1 MQTIQLLQRYNKP
14 VPRYTSYPTVPQWE
28 ARQDPQAWKT
38 LVHQAMQDL
47 APNEGISVYVHLPY
61 CEALCTY
68 CGCNKKITRNHSV
81 ESPYLQSIAREWE
94 QYAALFGR
102 KPLLKTLHYG
112 GGTPTFF
119 SPEHLAQLTH
129 SILNLVEVHPEADFG
144 FEGHPNNTSAEHL
157 QLLHQLGFRRVSYGV
172 QDLDPE
178 VQRLINRVQPFEKV
192 AEVTRLSREL
202 GYQSVNF
209 DLIYGLPL
217 QTPEKLSRTIQ
228 QSLQLRPDRV
238 AFYGYAHVPW
248 KSKAQRLYDESHLPT
263 AAERI
268 QLYMLGRQLFLD
280 AGYVDVGMDHFALP
294 GDPLAQTAAAGRL
307 HRNFMGYTEHNSP
320 ILIGLGVSAISD
332 IGTAY
337 AQNSKELLSWQ
348 RAADQYTLA
357 LDKGYVLSRDDLQR
371 KKIILD
377 LSCKGEVHLPACW
390 SFTATEEAALGQLE
404 ADGILVR
411 DGFHLRI
418 LPAGKLFTRN
428 VCAVFD
434 AYIAAAPADTRRFS
448 QAV

>member
-1 MQTIQLLQRYNKP
+1 MKTEQLLQRYNKP
-14 VPRYTSYPTVPQWE
+14 VPRYTSYPTVPQWDTQ
-28 ARQDPQAWKT
+28 QDAGAWKK
-38 LVHQAMQDL
+38 LVQQAAQELDP
-47 APNEGISVYVHLPY
+47 AAGISVYVHLPY

-68 CGCNKKITRNHSV
+68 CGCNKKITRNHKV
-81 ESPYLQSIAREWE
+81 ESPYLQSIAREWA
-94 QYAALFGR
+94 QYAVLFGR
-102 KPLLKTLHYG
+102 KPLLKTLHFG

-119 SPEHLAQLTH
+119 RPEHLAQLTH

-144 FEGHPNNTSAEHL
+144 FEGHPNHTSAAHL
-157 QLLHQLGFRRVSYGV
+157 QVLHELGFRRVSYGV

-192 AEVTRLSREL
+192 AEVTQLSREL
-202 GYQSVNF
+202 GYTSVNF

-217 QTPEKLSRTIQ
+217 QTADKLRHTIL
-228 QSLQLRPDRV
+228 QSLSLRPDRV

-268 QLYMLGRQLFLD
+268 QLYLLGRQLFLD

-294 GDPLAQTAAAGRL
+294 SDPLAQAAAAGQL

-348 RAADQYTLA
+348 RAADQFEFA
-357 LDKGYVLSRDDLQR
+357 LDKGYVLSRDDWQR
-371 KKIILD
+371 KQIILD

-390 SFTATEEAALGQLE
+390 SFTAAEASALAQLE

-434 AYIAAAPADTRRFS
+434 AYLDTQAGDGRRFS